1 MTYSKLIIT
10 SLIAT
15 LTTISTITYL
25 KVYKNKNRRFKSN
38 GLIDLIGNTPLIRIN
53 SLSDM
58 LGIEILVSVEFI

>member
-25 KVYKNKNRRFKSN
+25 KVYKNKNKKFKSK

-53 SLSDM
+53 SLSDI
-58 LGIEILVSVEFI
+58 LGVEILVSVKFI

>member
-15 LTTISTITYL
+15 LTTVSTITYL
-25 KVYKNKNRRFKSN
+25 RIYKNKNKKFKSK

-53 SLSDM
+53 SLSDI
-58 LGIEILVSVEFI
+58 LGVEILVSVKFI

>member
-53 SLSDM
+53 SLSDI
-58 LGIEILVSVEFI
+58 LGVEILVSVKFI